1 MKKIRI
7 KNDISVSVQ
16 VTRDGLPE
24 GLEGKEILLFMKVGR
39 NEIPIEEY
47 TINGNTISFDFK
59 SKNQIQNGIYNLT
72 IQIQST
78 DATNTVDFCG
88 IFELVPCTCMAG
100 GDNDFGNANTESIEG
115 TVEIGIMGG
124 GENIPTT
131 SNYNDL
137 QNKPSINQII
147 LQGDITLAAIGAIP
161 VGGLKTINGE
171 SIEGEGNYQ
180 IPTLTSELTDDIGF
194 LTEHQDISNLVTVE
208 ELASGLAEK
217 QPKGDYA
224 LASDIPSLAGYA
236 TEQWVT
242 SQINNAID
250 GLSTEIVSINDL
262 VGTDTEG
269 GIA

>member
-1 MKKIRI
+1 MRKIRI
-7 KNDISVSVQ
+7 NNDILVDVSVK
-16 VTRDGLPE
+16 RDGYPE
-24 GLEGKEILLFMKVGR
+24 ELAGKEVLLSMKVAYI
-39 NEIPIEEY
+39 NIPVKDF
-47 TINGNTISFDFK
+47 TVNGNVISFTFPASSQK
-59 SKNQIQNGIYNLT
+59 HRGMYSLT
-72 IQIQST
+72 IQVKYE
-78 DATNTVDFCG
+78 DVTNTVDKCD
-88 IFELVPCTCMAG
+88 IFELVDCSCQISGEDDPNIKTESVSLGLDVYLDAG
-100 GDNDFGNANTESIEG
+100 GSG
-115 TVEIGIMGG
+115 TGGG
-124 GENIPTT
+124 GEGT
-131 SNYNDL
+131 SDYNNL
-137 QNKPSINQII
+137 ENKPKINGVT
-147 LQGDITLAAIGAIP
+147 LQGEKTL
-161 VGGLKTINGE
+161 E
-171 SIEGEGNYQ
+171 SLGIQPAGDY
-180 IPTLTSELTDDIGF
+180 